1 MRLGGRVNG
10 RAGQHGQAGH
20 QRDPAGRLLWRR
32 APGGM
37 LPERSAQAGIPTPT
51 SPNPMKIP
59 RSHFLP
65 RTRAGWIAATA
76 FCLTMALAQ
85 PPIVH
90 GLMNRIEPWILGMP
104 FLFAYLLGVYCLVIA
119 VLVWAARKGL

>member
-1 MRLGGRVNG
+1 MSRDGRGIPRAASCGGGHREVCSKKRSA
-10 RAGQHGQAGH
+10 RAGV
-20 QRDPAGRLLWRR
+20 
-32 APGGM
+32 
-37 LPERSAQAGIPTPT
+37 PTPT
-51 SPNPMKIP
+51 SPNPLKIP